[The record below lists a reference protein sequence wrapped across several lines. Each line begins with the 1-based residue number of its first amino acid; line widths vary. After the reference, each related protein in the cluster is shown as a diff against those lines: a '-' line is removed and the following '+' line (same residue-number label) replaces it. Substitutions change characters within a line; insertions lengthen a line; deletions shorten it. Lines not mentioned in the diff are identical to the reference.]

1 MTAGGPALD
10 AAAWGSAW
18 RGRAVRD
25 KAVLA
30 LGLLLLVL
38 VLPPWP
44 GAVLVAVAAIALLLG
59 PAGVRP
65 GLLLRCLAAPLAFI
79 VIGAAS
85 VLVSIAWE
93 GGPVVRVTSAGVAA
107 AATLLARGLAGTAA
121 LLVLATTTPMVDLI
135 AALRRA
141 RMPDACIE
149 VASLVYRMLFVLLES
164 VRTITEAQSAR
175 LGYGTRRATLRS
187 SAALTGAVLL
197 RSWERARRLEEGLAG
212 RGYTTSLRTL
222 DPPLR
227 ASGRFLVAAV
237 ALLAVILA
245 ASVAISALAD
255 IGALTDGALTDTVT
269 R

>member
-1 MTAGGPALD
+1 MTGGLALD
-10 AAAWGSAW
+10 DAAWGSAW

-30 LGLLLLVL
+30 FGLLVLVL

-44 GAVLVAVAAIALLLG
+44 GAALVAVATIVVLLG
-59 PAGVRP
+59 PARVAP
-65 GLLLRCLAAPLAFI
+65 GLLLRCLAAPMAF
-79 VIGAAS
+79 VVVGAAS

-93 GGPVVRVTSAGVAA
+93 GGPVLRITAESVAA
-107 AATLLARGLAGTAA
+107 AATLLVRGLAGTTA
-121 LLVLATTTPMVDLI
+121 LLVLATTTPMVDLV
-135 AALRRA
+135 AAMRRA
-141 RMPDACIE
+141 RIPDACVE
-149 VASLVYRMLFVLLES
+149 VASLVYRLLFVLLES
-164 VRTITEAQSAR
+164 VRAITEAQAAR

-222 DPPLR
+222 DPPR
-227 ASGRFLVAAV
+227 TASGRFVAAAV
-237 ALLAVILA
+237 ALLAAIAA
-245 ASVAISALAD
+245 ASVLV
-255 IGALTDGALTDTVT
+255 GALTGTVA